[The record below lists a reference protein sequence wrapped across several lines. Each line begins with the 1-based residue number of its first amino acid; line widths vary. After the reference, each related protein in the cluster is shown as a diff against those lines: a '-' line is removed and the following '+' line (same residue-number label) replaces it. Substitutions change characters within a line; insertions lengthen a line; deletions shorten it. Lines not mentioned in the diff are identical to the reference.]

1 MKRLS
6 LILVLILVAA
16 SIVTA
21 QDIKVGGVGPVTGEA
36 ATFGV
41 STKNGIMLAAEE
53 WNAKG
58 GLFNNRKVRIIF
70 EDDKGDPAEGATV
83 YTKLIQQDNVV
94 AIIGT
99 VMSKVT
105 LAGAPIAQAAG
116 IPMISPTSTNER
128 VTMVGDYI
136 YRACFIDPFQGT
148 VGANFAFRD
157 LGARKAAALFDIGT
171 TTPRVWP
178 KTSGLSSLGWAA
190 RW

>member
-6 LILVLILVAA
+6 LILVLALVAA
-16 SIVTA
+16 TLVTA

-41 STKNGIMLAAEE
+41 STKNGVMLAAEE

-58 GLFNNRKVRIIF
+58 GLFNNRKVRVIF

-116 IPMISPTSTNER
+116 VPMISPHIDQR
-128 VTMVGDYI
+128 DGCQGRRLHLPRLL
-136 YRACFIDPFQGT
+136 YRPFQGT
-148 VGANFAFRD
+148 VGANFASGRP
-157 LGARKAAALFDIGT
+157 GSQKSRAPFDIGNDYT
-171 TTPRVWP
+171 RD
-178 KTSGLSSLGWAA
+178 G
-190 RW
+190 

>member
-99 VMSKVT
+99 VMSQGN
-105 LAGAPIAQAAG
+105 LGREPL
-116 IPMISPTSTNER
+116 SPR
-128 VTMVGDYI
+128 QPAY
-136 YRACFIDPFQGT
+136 P
-148 VGANFAFRD
+148 
-157 LGARKAAALFDIGT
+157 
-171 TTPRVWP
+171 
-178 KTSGLSSLGWAA
+178 
-190 RW
+190 

>member
-58 GLFNNRKVRIIF
+58 GYSTTERF
-70 EDDKGDPAEGATV
+70 E
-83 YTKLIQQDNVV
+83 
-94 AIIGT
+94 
-99 VMSKVT
+99 
-105 LAGAPIAQAAG
+105 
-116 IPMISPTSTNER
+116 
-128 VTMVGDYI
+128 
-136 YRACFIDPFQGT
+136 
-148 VGANFAFRD
+148 
-157 LGARKAAALFDIGT
+157 
-171 TTPRVWP
+171 
-178 KTSGLSSLGWAA
+178 SSLKTIRAIPPKA
-190 RW
+190 PPSIPS